1 MILAFASLAFIITIS
16 MALCNT
22 TGPHNKPKLNKQ
34 ESMLLSKHLPFLN
47 TSRHIAE
54 DQTRGEEVPE
64 DILNIINFHSF
75 LI

>member
-1 MILAFASLAFIITIS
+1 
-16 MALCNT
+16 MAPCNT
-22 TGPHNKPKLNKQ
+22 TVPHNKPKVNKQ
-34 ESMLLSKHLPFLN
+34 KSMLVSKHLPFLN

-54 DQTRGEEVPE
+54 DQTRGVEVSE